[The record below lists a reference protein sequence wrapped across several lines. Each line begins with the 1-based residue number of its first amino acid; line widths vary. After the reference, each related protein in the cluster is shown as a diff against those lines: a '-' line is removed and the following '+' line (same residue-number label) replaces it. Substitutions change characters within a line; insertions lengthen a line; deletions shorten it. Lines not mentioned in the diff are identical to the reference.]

1 MKNLRNFL
9 LAVMV
14 MVGVSMADSTGIWF
28 AVSMG
33 LCLVPAIVLGIEEW
47 NKRKAYEKAKAN
59 SENID
64 YLTDCVIFGEWGMME
79 G

>member
-1 MKNLRNFL
+1 MKNLRNYIFAL
-9 LAVMV
+9 MIMTGISMV
-14 MVGVSMADSTGIWF
+14 DSTGIWF

-47 NKRKAYEKAKAN
+47 NKRKAYEEAKQKSN
-59 SENID
+59 NID
-64 YLTDCVIFGEWGMME
+64 YLLDCVEFGEWEMME